1 LRYLHAQ
8 KIMTKLPGPM
18 SAPELPLLHPLDDY
32 YARAGRALPSWE
44 AIEGQLVPEPQKTL
58 LVHQN
63 DMTSTLEK
71 FYGRGVHLHVLGRRR
86 AGDVY
91 FREVLL
97 RLDGTDQPVE
107 FGAIR
112 INLALFTPE
121 ARAEI
126 LGERELLADLLA
138 KHRMPYASRPAA
150 YLRVVSDPLI
160 NGILG
165 LSGPQVLYG
174 RRDTL
179 LDRQNR
185 PLAEVVEILPP
196 SLALEKSKQVR
207 N

>member
-1 LRYLHAQ
+1 MPEKA
-8 KIMTKLPGPM
+8 MTHPPSPVPALPII
-18 SAPELPLLHPLDDY
+18 HPLDEF
-32 YARAGRALPSWE
+32 YARAGQALPPLE
-44 AIEGQLVPEPQKTL
+44 TIDGNLVPEPQKTL

-71 FYGRGVHLHVLGRRR
+71 FYGHGVHLQVLGRRR
-86 AGDVY
+86 EGGNY

-97 RLDGTDQPVE
+97 RLDGTNEPVE
-107 FGAIR
+107 FSAIR

-121 ARAEI
+121 IREEI
-126 LGERELLADLLA
+126 LQERKPLARILAD
-138 KHRMPYASRPAA
+138 HRIPQLSRPSA

-165 LSGPQVLYG
+165 LSGAQVLHG

-179 LDRQNR
+179 LDPQNR

-196 SLALEKSKQVR
+196 AFTVGQKS
-207 N
+207 